1 MSNADDLTL
10 LINPV
15 VSAAGF
21 ILEEIKV
28 SPSGKRKHLSVIIDG
43 LHGNPNLDQV
53 ASISRAISDELD
65 RVSVL
70 GNQPFTL
77 EVTTPGIDR
86 PLTAERHW
94 VKNIGRL
101 VEIKLNEDKKIVGR
115 IVSVEND
122 SVKIDELLV
131 PLSDIKLA
139 KIQVEFNRKDSR

>member
-131 PLSDIKLA
+131 PFSNIKLA
-139 KIQVEFNRKDSR
+139 KIQIEFNRKDSR

>member
-1 MSNADDLTL
+1 
-10 LINPV
+10 
-15 VSAAGF
+15 
-21 ILEEIKV
+21 
-28 SPSGKRKHLSVIIDG
+28 
-43 LHGNPNLDQV
+43 
-53 ASISRAISDELD
+53 
-65 RVSVL
+65 
-70 GNQPFTL
+70 
-77 EVTTPGIDR
+77 VTTPGIDR

-131 PLSDIKLA
+131 PFSDIKLA

>member
-1 MSNADDLTL
+1 MSNSDDLTL

-53 ASISRAISDELD
+53 ASISRAISNELD

-70 GNQPFTL
+70 GDQPFTL

-86 PLTAERHW
+86 PLSLQRHW
-94 VKNIGRL
+94 VKNLGRL
-101 VEIKLNEDKKIVGR
+101 VEIHLKEDKKIVGR
-115 IVSVEND
+115 INAVASDKVQ
-122 SVKIDELLV
+122 IDEALI
-131 PLSDIKLA
+131 SFEAIKSA

>member
-1 MSNADDLTL
+1 VSNSDDLTL

-53 ASISRAISDELD
+53 ASISRAISNELD

-70 GNQPFTL
+70 GDQPFTL

-86 PLTAERHW
+86 PLSLQRHW
-94 VKNIGRL
+94 VKNLGRL
-101 VEIKLNEDKKIVGR
+101 VEIHLKEDKKIVGR
-115 IVSVEND
+115 INAVASDKVQ
-122 SVKIDELLV
+122 IDEALI
-131 PLSDIKLA
+131 SFEAIKSA